1 MEQTH
6 NIFRKNSVRKLIGDK
21 VYDELF
27 KEEQVSEAIT
37 FDINTQKVILSTNVD
52 DIEKEK
58 AKKEQEKLNNLKS
71 AATAATSGI
80 DFQ

>member
-37 FDINTQKVILSTNVD
+37 FDINTQKVILSTTSND
-52 DIEKEK
+52 KEKEMNS
-58 AKKEQEKLNNLKS
+58 KKEQEMNNMRNQG
-71 AATAATSGI
+71 A
-80 DFQ
+80 

>member
-37 FDINTQKVILSTNVD
+37 FDINT
-52 DIEKEK
+52 
-58 AKKEQEKLNNLKS
+58 
-71 AATAATSGI
+71 
-80 DFQ
+80 

>member
-27 KEEQVSEAIT
+27 REEQVSEAIT
-37 FDINTQKVILSTNVD
+37 FDINTQKVILSTTTND
-52 DIEKEK
+52 KEKEMN
-58 AKKEQEKLNNLKS
+58 AKKEQEMNNMQIQ
-71 AATAATSGI
+71 GG
-80 DFQ
+80 